1 MQQMQ
6 GNSKMK
12 PPVQLADLKF
22 LWFENAPNIEKVG
35 TTHNNSLK
43 EAQILVL
50 EN

>member
-1 MQQMQ
+1 
-6 GNSKMK
+6 MK
-12 PPVQLADLKF
+12 PPVQLAGLKF